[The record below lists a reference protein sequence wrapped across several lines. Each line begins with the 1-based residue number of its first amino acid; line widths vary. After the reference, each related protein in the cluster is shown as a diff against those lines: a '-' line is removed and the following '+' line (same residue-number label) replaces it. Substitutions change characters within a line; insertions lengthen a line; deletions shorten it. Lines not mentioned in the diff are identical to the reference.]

1 MPRRSAMG
9 LLWEQT
15 PLAQDLVTLGM
26 WDGAGAYF
34 MLKPTKTLFKILS
47 EPPSC
52 PSIG

>member
-26 WDGAGAYF
+26 WDGAGANF
-34 MLKPTKTLFKILS
+34 MLKPTKTLFKILF
-47 EPPSC
+47 EPPVA
-52 PSIG
+52 PV